1 MMKKEVNNMTLYINF
16 MMVVFT
22 IFILGTS
29 VLLVKRICEMVAE
42 EKEDRKRKEFRRLFE
57 LTDLRA

>member
-1 MMKKEVNNMTLYINF
+1 MTLYINF
-16 MMVVFT
+16 MMAVFA
-22 IFILGTS
+22 IFILGTT
-29 VLLVKRICEMVAE
+29 VLLVKRICEMVTE

>member
-1 MMKKEVNNMTLYINF
+1 MTLYSNF

-29 VLLVKRICEMVAE
+29 VLLVNRICEMVAE